1 MHFVCDVCPILVIEQ
16 DKDGFAMGKKVM
28 AIILLMAVAAMC
40 WSATSATYYLKL
52 TINHA
57 PVVSLNA
64 TADNQVR
71 ATWSFDPNEASVGLT
86 APDGIDVDVSEVA
99 GYGSATCTVSEGRR
113 GPARVTCT
121 ITAS

>member
-1 MHFVCDVCPILVIEQ
+1 MRFVCVVCPILVIEK
-16 DKDGFAMGKKVM
+16 DKDGFAMGKKVA

-40 WSATSATYYLKL
+40 WSATSATYYLRL
-52 TINHA
+52 TIDHA

-71 ATWSFDPNEASVGLT
+71 ATWSFDPNEASVDFT

-99 GYGSATCTVSEGRR
+99 GYGSATCTVSEGRKD
-113 GPARVTCT
+113 PARVTCT

>member
-1 MHFVCDVCPILVIEQ
+1 MCVVCPILVIEQ
-16 DKDGFAMGKKVM
+16 DKDGFAMGKKAM

-40 WSATSATYYLKL
+40 WSATSATYYLRL
-52 TINHA
+52 TIDHA

-64 TADNQVR
+64 TADNQIR
-71 ATWSFDPNEASVGLT
+71 ATWSFDPSEASVGFT
-86 APDGIDVDVSEVA
+86 VPDGIDVDVSEVA

>member
-1 MHFVCDVCPILVIEQ
+1 
-16 DKDGFAMGKKVM
+16 MGKKVA
-28 AIILLMAVAAMC
+28 AIILLMAVTAMC
-40 WSATSATYYLKL
+40 WSATSATYYLRL
-52 TINHA
+52 TIDPA

-71 ATWSFDPNEASVGLT
+71 ATWSFDPSEASVGFT
-86 APDGIDVDVSEVA
+86 APDEIDVDVSEVA

>member
-1 MHFVCDVCPILVIEQ
+1 MRLVCVVCSILVIEK
-16 DKDGFAMGKKVM
+16 DKDGFVMGKKAM

-40 WSATSATYYLKL
+40 WSATSATYYLRL
-52 TINHA
+52 TIDPA

-71 ATWSFDPNEASVGLT
+71 ATWSFDPSEASVGFT
-86 APDGIDVDVSEVA
+86 APDEIDVDVSEVA

>member
-1 MHFVCDVCPILVIEQ
+1 
-16 DKDGFAMGKKVM
+16 MGKKVM

-40 WSATSATYYLKL
+40 WSATSATYYLRL
-52 TINHA
+52 TIDHA

-71 ATWSFDPNEASVGLT
+71 ATWSFDPSEASVGFT
-86 APDGIDVDVSEVA
+86 ASEVA
-99 GYGSATCTVSEGRR
+99 GYVSATCTVSDGRK

>member
-1 MHFVCDVCPILVIEQ
+1 MCAVCPILVIEQ
-16 DKDGFAMGKKVM
+16 DKDGFGMGQKVM

-40 WSATSATYYLKL
+40 WSATSATYYLRL
-52 TINHA
+52 TIDYA

-64 TADNQVR
+64 TVDNQVR
-71 ATWSFDPNEASVGLT
+71 ATWSFDPSEASVGFM

-99 GYGSATCTVSEGRR
+99 GYGSATCTVSEDRK

>member
-1 MHFVCDVCPILVIEQ
+1 MCVVCPILVIEK
-16 DKDGFAMGKKVM
+16 DKDGFAMGKKVA
-28 AIILLMAVAAMC
+28 AIILLMAVTAMC
-40 WSATSATYYLKL
+40 WSATSATYYLRL
-52 TINHA
+52 TIDPA

-71 ATWSFDPNEASVGLT
+71 ATWSFDPSEASVGFT
-86 APDGIDVDVSEVA
+86 APDEIDVDVSEVA